1 MRELLILS
9 GSAFLLALIFTPL
22 CRNLFRRIGAVDRP
36 DRQRKLHEQPI
47 PHMGG
52 VPILLAYLA
61 SFALISYFARPG
73 TVNIAFLIRI
83 APAAAIIFAIG
94 LLDDW
99 LGLSPA
105 KKLAAQ
111 FIAAGVACVSGVQIT
126 GVAGYSLSPW
136 LSIPV
141 TVVWL
146 LACANAF
153 NLIDGVDGLAAGV
166 GLFAT
171 ATTLIAALMQHNLAL
186 AIATAPLAGAL
197 AGFLRY
203 NFNPATIFL
212 GDSGSLLV
220 GFLLGCFGVAW
231 SQKSATILGMT
242 APLMALSVPILDV
255 CLSVVRRFLRRQPI
269 MGGDR
274 GHIHHRLLDRGL
286 SPRRVVLV
294 LYGLAGVGA
303 VFSIFQSVA
312 VNHFAGAVILVFCAV
327 AWMGVQNLG
336 YTEFDQARRMI
347 LAGGFRHALNSQLA
361 MREFDQAL
369 EKAQAAEQQW
379 TILRDAFRRFG
390 LVEIHWFVDG
400 KMYHDAAW
408 EGIDQDCWS
417 LRIPLTGDDYF
428 NFTRPANMDDT
439 TLNVGALVKIFRNRL
454 AKKLEEE
461 SSVPDSAPS
470 IHHTDLSPEF
480 DTPNRAA

>member
-9 GSAFLLALIFTPL
+9 GSAFILALVLTPL
-22 CRNLFRRIGAVDRP
+22 CRNLFRRMGLVDRP
-36 DRQRKLHEQPI
+36 DRERKLHVQPI

-52 VPILLAYLA
+52 VPIMLAYLA

-73 TVNIAFLIRI
+73 TINTAFLLRI
-83 APAAAIIFAIG
+83 APAAAIIFTIG

-99 LGLSPA
+99 LKLTPLQ
-105 KKLAAQ
+105 KLLPQFLAAG
-111 FIAAGVACVSGVQIT
+111 AAYFAGVQIT
-126 GVAGYSLSPW
+126 GVAGYTLSPW
-136 LSIPV
+136 LGIPV
-141 TVVWL
+141 TIIWL

-171 ATTLIAALMQHNLAL
+171 ATTLIAALMQHNLVL

-269 MGGDR
+269 MAGDR

-286 SPRRVVLV
+286 SPRRVVLL
-294 LYGLAGVGA
+294 LYGLAGLGA

-347 LAGGFRHALNSQLA
+347 LAGGFRQALNSLIG
-361 MREFDQAL
+361 
-369 EKAQAAEQQW
+369 
-379 TILRDAFRRFG
+379 TSG
-390 LVEIHWFVDG
+390 
-400 KMYHDAAW
+400 
-408 EGIDQDCWS
+408 
-417 LRIPLTGDDYF
+417 T
-428 NFTRPANMDDT
+428 
-439 TLNVGALVKIFRNRL
+439 
-454 AKKLEEE
+454 
-461 SSVPDSAPS
+461 
-470 IHHTDLSPEF
+470 
-480 DTPNRAA
+480 